1 MLLTLGRYFLVI
13 VLNVLLSTLSWA
25 DTSPIAV
32 SYLSNSGYQGSQGT
46 PVLFNMVPNSTQ
58 QLKFIVTST
67 TGDTRIIGCSITS
80 SSLDTVGSMG
90 GCTNPNGAGTPYPL
104 VFTITAGNTPG
115 NVTHTLTIQ
124 TISGRQKIN
133 IPINYTITS
142 NSQRTIT
149 FQNYCN
155 FDVYF
160 GVATGTLPPLSG
172 STCSSNTNC
181 PAGTECN
188 GGQCFWIPPTPNN
201 IPSDKTQTYLLAKY
215 PGSGTPTS
223 NSITIPDCSSNNPSP
238 PAACLATSTNVNTSP
253 KLWSGG
259 FGGRT
264 NCTFTGGKISCTTGD
279 CGDDST
285 GMGGCSLGAGF
296 GAPVTQVEPTFL
308 VKTPDSYDVTIING
322 FNVPMSFTPSV
333 TTGSSNPYDCGVPG
347 NQSSTNYTDVLYST
361 TTPSPS
367 GTLGGCSWSFSP
379 PSNNSYYNWVS
390 STPGGPCSSCLA
402 TCGLTS
408 ANVTSNTPQLTCG
421 KLLGYWTQD
430 EICAANRNF
439 VSASIVDCT
448 SKSSITNCDSTTS
461 GKTCPVT
468 VNGQYTFYNLLACTS
483 SPPDTT
489 DNKLTFASC
498 FAEKGTVSSSNCCG
512 CSNWQST
519 TGFSGQIPTDPSFVA
534 QCGTGNTTAPNSNW
548 VNNVL
553 GNLIWLKN
561 ACPSVYT
568 YPYDDKTNGF
578 ACPYQ
583 YEGGQSAVN
592 YTVTFCPGQEQGGI
606 T

>member
-1 MLLTLGRYFLVI
+1 MFLRYFLASCAVI
-13 VLNVLLSTLSWA
+13 VLMTLTTLSWA
-25 DTSPIAV
+25 APFVV
-32 SYLSNSGYQGSQGT
+32 SYLSGYGYQNSQGT
-46 PVLFNMVPNSTQ
+46 PILFNMVPNSTQ
-58 QLKFIVTST
+58 QLKFNITST
-67 TGDTRIIGCSITS
+67 TSAAKIISCSIS
-80 SSLDTVGSMG
+80 SSPLDTVGSLG
-90 GCTNPNGAGTPYPL
+90 GCTNSHGAGTPYPL

-124 TISGRQKIN
+124 TVSGRHVVK
-133 IPINYTITS
+133 IPINYTIVS
-142 NSQRTIT
+142 SSARTIT
-149 FQNYCN
+149 FKNYCSFN
-155 FDVYF
+155 VYF
-160 GVATGTLPPLSG
+160 GVATGTLPPISG
-172 STCSSNTNC
+172 SSCSSNSNC
-181 PAGTECN
+181 PTGTECS

-201 IPSDKTQTYLLAKY
+201 VPSDKTQTYLLAGY
-215 PGSGTPTS
+215 TGGTPSS
-223 NSITIPDCSSNNPSP
+223 NSITIPDNS
-238 PAACLATSTNVNTSP
+238 ATNSSP

-264 NCTFTGGKISCTTGD
+264 GCSFTGNVISCNTAD
-279 CGDDST
+279 CGDDGT
-285 GMGGCSLGAGF
+285 GMGGCSLGQGF
-296 GAPVTQVEPTFL
+296 AAPATQVEPTFL

-361 TTPSPS
+361 VTPAPT
-367 GTLGGCSWSFSP
+367 GTLGGCPWSFSP
-379 PSNNSYYNWVS
+379 PSNNLLYQWVS
-390 STPGGPCSSCLA
+390 GTPGGPCTKNSDCGSNA
-402 TCGLTS
+402 CGLTA
-408 ANVTSNTPQLTCG
+408 ANVTGNSATLSCG

-430 EICAANRNF
+430 EICAKNRNF
-439 VSASIVDCT
+439 SSSSIVDCT
-448 SKSSITNCDSTTS
+448 STSSITNCAANGT
-461 GKTCPVT
+461 TCPVT
-468 VNGQYTFYNLLACTS
+468 VSGQYTFFNLLACTS
-483 SPPDTT
+483 SPPDGT

-498 FAEKGTVSSSNCCG
+498 FAAGANSSSNCCG

-519 TGFSGQIPTDPSFVA
+519 SGFTGQIPTDPSFVA
-534 QCGTGNTTAPNSNW
+534 QCSSGAANTIPNANW